1 MTKLVSYTPEVEEQI
16 KAVYTAA
23 DTSEA
28 RDAAV
33 EELARMLGKSV
44 RMIAG
49 KLVHMGIYISKTK
62 RASASARVTKAVLV
76 NKIAA
81 RMGFDEAQ
89 AKSLSSSNVSV
100 LEGILD
106 LIDSY
111 DVALLEAM
119 GKDFS

>member
-1 MTKLVSYTPEVEEQI
+1 MTKLVSYTPEMEEQI
-16 KAVYTAA
+16 KATYTAA

-62 RASASARVTKAVLV
+62 RASASARVTKAELV
-76 NKIAA
+76 DKIAA

-89 AKSLSSSNVSV
+89 AKSLSSANVSV